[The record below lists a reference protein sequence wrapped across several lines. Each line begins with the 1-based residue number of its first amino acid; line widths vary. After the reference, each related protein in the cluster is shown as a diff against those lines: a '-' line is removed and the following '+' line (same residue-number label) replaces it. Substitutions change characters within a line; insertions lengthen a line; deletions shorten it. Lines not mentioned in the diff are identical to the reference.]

1 MRLGR
6 KRGPAEPGD
15 GMSEA
20 GSTEDGSTEGIGILD
35 LPGVGPFDE
44 SQVDVEAYLDKHGGI
59 DLGSLIVIPD
69 DGMEVR
75 LEVEEASGEVGA
87 VVLVSDDGA
96 LELRA
101 FAASRGG
108 DAWADLRP
116 QIAAEVARIG
126 GTATEQHGTFGAELV
141 CMVPMQT
148 PEGQGGAQTSRVIGQ
163 VGPAWILRAT
173 LMGAAALDP
182 ALANRWE
189 EGIRRVVVRRGR
201 EARAP
206 GSPLPLRL
214 PPEARRVD

>member
-1 MRLGR
+1 VRFGR
-6 KRGPAEPGD
+6 KGAAAEP
-15 GMSEA
+15 
-20 GSTEDGSTEGIGILD
+20 TEDAAGEPGETGILD

-44 SQVDVEAYLDKHGGI
+44 SQLDVDEYLEKHGGI
-59 DLGSLIVIPD
+59 DLGSIVVVPD

-75 LEVEEASGEVGA
+75 LEVDESTGDVGA

-108 DAWADLRP
+108 DAWTELRP

-126 GTATEQHGTFGAELV
+126 GTASEQQGSFGAELV
-141 CMVPMQT
+141 CRVPIQS
-148 PEGQGGAQTSRVIGQ
+148 PEGQGSTQASRVIGLL
-163 VGPAWILRAT
+163 GPAWILRAT
-173 LMGAAALDP
+173 LMGAPVLDP
-182 ALANRWE
+182 ALADRWE
-189 EGIRRVVVRRGR
+189 ETVRRIVVRRGR

>member
-1 MRLGR
+1 M
-6 KRGPAEPGD
+6 
-15 GMSEA
+15 
-20 GSTEDGSTEGIGILD
+20 TEDATTEAESPDGVGILD

-44 SQVDVEAYLDKHGGI
+44 SQVDVEEYVEKHGGI
-59 DLGSLIVIPD
+59 DLGSLIVVPD

-75 LEVEEASGEVGA
+75 LEVDEATGEVGA

-108 DAWADLRP
+108 DAWAGLRP

-126 GTATEQHGTFGAELV
+126 GTATEQEGSFGAELV
-141 CMVPMQT
+141 CMVPMQS
-148 PEGQGGAQTSRVIGQ
+148 PEGQGAAQTSRVIGQ
-163 VGPAWILRAT
+163 LGPAWILRAT

-182 ALANRWE
+182 ALAHRWE

>member
-6 KRGPAEPGD
+6 KRGPAEPED
-15 GMSEA
+15 ATTDDE
-20 GSTEDGSTEGIGILD
+20 STDDESAEGGGILD

-44 SQVDVEAYLDKHGGI
+44 SQVDVEEYLEKHGGV
-59 DLGSLIVIPD
+59 DLGSLVVIPD
-69 DGMEVR
+69 EGMEVR
-75 LEVEEASGEVGA
+75 LEVDEATGDVGA
-87 VVLVSDDGA
+87 VVLVTEDGA

-108 DAWADLRP
+108 DAWAELRP

-126 GTATEQHGTFGAELV
+126 GTATEQQGSFGAELV
-141 CMVPMQT
+141 CRVPMQS
-148 PEGQGGAQTSRVIGQ
+148 PDGQGGTQTSRVIGML
-163 VGPAWILRAT
+163 GPAWILRAT

-182 ALANRWE
+182 ALAEPWE
-189 EGIRRVVVRRGR
+189 ESIRRVVVRRGR
-201 EARAP
+201 EAMPP